1 MARAAKQLKKKR
13 ILLVEDEKPISQT
26 LELKLTKSGFDV
38 VCAYD
43 GVECLSCIAGESFDL
58 VLLDLVMPE
67 KDGFTVLEELR
78 GKKRP
83 PIIVLTNLG
92 QEEDAERCKDLG
104 ADDYFVKAD
113 TPLVTIVER
122 ISALFSSRP

>member
-1 MARAAKQLKKKR
+1 MKKKNQKKK
-13 ILLVEDEKPISQT
+13 ILLVEDEKPIAQT
-26 LELKLTKSGFDV
+26 LELKLSKSGFDV

-43 GVECLSCIAGESFDL
+43 GVECLKSLATEPFDL

-92 QEEDAERCKDLG
+92 QEEDAERCKNLG

-122 ISALFSSRP
+122 ITVLFNERVA